1 MARAR
6 ATWTDE
12 RLDDFAT
19 RVDQRLNSLDENVW
33 QQHEEIAQLRRDAFQ
48 ERFDSRQRA
57 IHWIYSV
64 NFVLVLATFVSVI
77 ATAP

>member
-1 MARAR
+1 MERPPT
-6 ATWTDE
+6 TWTDE

-19 RVDQRLNSLDENVW
+19 RVDQRLNRLDENVW
-33 QQHEEIAQLRRDAFQ
+33 QQHEEIAQLRRDASQ